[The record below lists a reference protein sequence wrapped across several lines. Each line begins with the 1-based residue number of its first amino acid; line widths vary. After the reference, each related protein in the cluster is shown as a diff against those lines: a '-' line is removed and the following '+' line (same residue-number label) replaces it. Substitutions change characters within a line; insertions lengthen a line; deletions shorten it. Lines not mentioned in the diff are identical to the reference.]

1 MNGASA
7 PKRSIGRLV
16 VALMMVEMISSFEN
30 SMTITALPTIARQF
44 NDIAHVGW
52 LITGFVLVQ
61 AGTAAVGGRLGDI
74 YGRRRMLAIIAILC
88 AAGSVVSALATTLE
102 GIIIGR
108 AIQGVS
114 GALLPL
120 CFGIVREYVPQEKV
134 AFWVGC
140 LSGAYA
146 VGAGLGNV
154 LAGFLVDLGGWHTI
168 FLFTAGYSVLALIPL
183 ATMVPETTRL
193 TLKGQTDY
201 LGGLLFVPAVALT
214 LYGFGNISSSPFLS
228 VTVAGCSLIGLGLIA
243 LWAWHESRHPE
254 PLIDV
259 RLLAN
264 RDIALAN
271 LCYALLGLGMVQMP
285 IISMMLLQ
293 QPVWTGIG
301 LGVTAT
307 IAGIVKT
314 PTAFGSAVA
323 SPLSGYIS
331 GRFGGRAS
339 IVTGSALGIV
349 GWGGLTLFH
358 DSIALAVMWMTIGV
372 AAIAMLLA
380 AVPNIVLAHVPLS
393 RSSEATGLSMVVKGI
408 FAGVGAQAVTAI
420 LGSRSILGADGT
432 AYPSREG
439 FMLCL
444 GLTTGTAVLILLTG
458 LTIGRGKP
466 TPAAEEN
473 TVREVAA

>member
-1 MNGASA
+1 MTEAAA
-7 PKRSIGRLV
+7 PRRSIGRLI
-16 VALMMVEMISSFEN
+16 VALMAVEMISSFEN

-44 NDIAHVGW
+44 NDIVHAGW

-74 YGRRRMLAIIAILC
+74 YGRRRMLVIIAVLC
-88 AAGSVVSALATTLE
+88 AVGSLVSALSTTLE
-102 GIIIGR
+102 GIIAGR

-168 FLFTAGYSVLALIPL
+168 FLFTAGYSVLALVPL
-183 ATMVPETTRL
+183 MTMVPETTRV
-193 TLKGQTDY
+193 TLRGRTDY
-201 LGGLLFVPAVALT
+201 MGGLLFVPAVALT
-214 LYGFGNISSSPFLS
+214 LYGLGNVSSSPLLS
-228 VTVAGCSLIGLGLIA
+228 VTVAGCTLTGLALVA
-243 LWAWHESRHPE
+243 LWVWHENRHPE

-259 RLLAN
+259 RLLAS
-264 RDIALAN
+264 RDVALGN

-293 QPVWTGIG
+293 QPIWTGIG

-307 IAGIVKT
+307 VAGLVKT

-331 GRFGGRAS
+331 GRFGGRAA

-349 GWGGLTLFH
+349 GWGGLTFFH
-358 DSIALAVMWMTIGV
+358 DSIGLAVMWMTIGV

-380 AVPNIVLAHVPLS
+380 AVPNIVLASVPLS

-420 LGSRSILGADGT
+420 MGSHSIVGADGT

-458 LTIGRGKP
+458 LAIGRGK
-466 TPAAEEN
+466 TRPASHDGKPLEAS
-473 TVREVAA
+473 T